1 MQLTVEV
8 EAELMEASKRRAA
21 RQLAQ
26 RGKIPGFRPGKAPY
40 DVIVRY
46 YGEGAIIEQAMDLL
60 IDEIYPKALEQA
72 EIKPAAP
79 GSLEKI
85 EGMDPPKL
93 IFKVPLA
100 PEVDLG
106 NYRALRVPY
115 QWSAPGEKELNAAL
129 DDLRER
135 YSVTETVERPI
146 QVGDLVLADVKG
158 ALVEAK
164 NDDDFSARLSR
175 TGLALVIRQDKAEDE
190 WPFRGF
196 SKELV
201 GLKSGESKT
210 IQHKFSKQAEDEA
223 LRGQTAQFEVTVK
236 AVRGMT
242 LPELDDDLAKMTGQF
257 DTLEELKAGLMAGLM
272 LRSQE
277 DYDNQYYND
286 LINKIREGATVKY
299 PPQLVEEEIQNLV
312 DDLRAH
318 MEEQG
323 IDLEAYLKMQN
334 TDLPTFT
341 EKEVKP
347 IAMRRLERTL
357 ILEKLAEVEDI
368 QLDTKS
374 LQDEFDQ
381 TFMELQQYVG
391 FDIEKVEGGKKGQQ
405 KVAESIAMA
414 SARRLLTR
422 RTFER
427 MKAIATGEFERE
439 QAEAEKKPKEA
450 STGKKSSKNAQEQ
463 AEGEEKA
470 IETDF
475 APSAEIKPP
484 SSSKESAPQAE
495 GE

>member
-129 DDLRER
+129 DDLREM

-158 ALVEAK
+158 ALVKAK

-175 TGLALVIRQDKAEDE
+175 TGFALVVRKDGEEDE

-201 GLKSGESKT
+201 GLKTGESKT

-242 LPELDDDLAKMTGQF
+242 LPDLDDDFAKMTGQF
-257 DTLEELKAGLMAGLM
+257 DTLEELKATLMESLTA
-272 LRSQE
+272 RSQE

-286 LINKIREGATVKY
+286 LINKVREGATVKY
-299 PPQLVEEEIQNLV
+299 PPQLIEEETQTVL
-312 DDLRAH
+312 DDLRVRL
-318 MEEQG
+318 EKQG
-323 IDLEAYLKMQN
+323 VDLEAYLKMQN

-341 EKEVKP
+341 EKEAKP
-347 IAMRRLERTL
+347 VAMRRLERAL
-357 ILEKLAEVEDI
+357 ILEKLAEAEDI

-381 TFMELQQYVG
+381 TFMELQYGG

-405 KVAESIAMA
+405 KVAASIAME

-439 QAEAEKKPKEA
+439 QAEAGKKPKEA
-450 STGKKSSKNAQEQ
+450 STGKKSSKNAQAQ

-470 IETDF
+470 IETDS
-475 APSAEIKPP
+475 APSAEITPP

-495 GE
+495 SE